1 MLPQSTHLYKLS
13 KVGTLMDAD
22 ISFFNFSVNK
32 ITSKEE
38 SGLDNGRIRL
48 LYYGL
53 MLSIYVLCV
62 LQVNLYYKSHPMLSA
77 TNGIML
83 ISAIVLFKALTYRP
97 NWKAIA
103 HAALIIGT
111 LVNLVDV
118 LVVLQRFNYVAI
130 GALIIV
136 VLFSFYMLGQKWG
149 AFYSLLNLVPLVAFV
164 VLKYNGMYAINIIPE
179 STGQLTFI
187 ISMVASFGIGVYINT
202 HFYTV
207 LSKSSQLLKENNEK
221 QEALN
226 QKYEEAI
233 AKAEKSYEAKSD
245 FLSTMSHEIRTPLN
259 AVIGMSNLL
268 IMGQPRADQKE
279 NLEVLKFSAANL
291 LSIVND
297 VLDFSAIESGKQ
309 VFENT
314 QMNIAQLMQ
323 NICGGQVLEAKEKG
337 LGFSLEVDEILQHK
351 DVYGDPT
358 RITQVVFNLISNA
371 IKFTH
376 DGAIQVKVTCV
387 EDHYNMLAVNFAV
400 KDTGIGIGQDKL
412 NVIFEPFT
420 QESLSTTRQYAG
432 TGLGLAIVKRL
443 LESQGVKIQ
452 VASEPGVGSEF
463 SFNMDFPVHAEKQQA
478 LNGSHQ
484 LDENNNLA
492 EAVNNLRA
500 LRVLI
505 AEDNPVNI
513 MLMKKLLAK
522 WEIAPTIAENGERAV
537 DLMHS
542 ANFDIILMDLQMPLM
557 NGFDAAM
564 QIRKMSDPQKSNVPI
579 IALTASALA
588 DIKEKVYAS
597 GMNEYVSKPFKPSEL
612 LEKIQHLTAAPCAC
626 SSSTIST
633 TTITAA

>member
-1 MLPQSTHLYKLS
+1 M
-13 KVGTLMDAD
+13 
-22 ISFFNFSVNK
+22 
-32 ITSKEE
+32 
-38 SGLDNGRIRL
+38 
-48 LYYGL
+48 
-53 MLSIYVLCV
+53 LCV
-62 LQVNLYYKSHPMLSA
+62 LQVNLYYKSQPMLSA

-97 NWKAIA
+97 NWKVIA
-103 HAALIIGT
+103 HAALIICT
-111 LVNLVDV
+111 LVSLVDV
-118 LVVLQRFNYVAI
+118 LFVLQRFNYVAI

-187 ISMVASFGIGVYINT
+187 ISMIASFGIGIYINT

-207 LSKSSQLLKENNEK
+207 LSKSSQLLKANNEK

-233 AKAEKSYEAKSD
+233 AKAEKSYEAKSE

-279 NLEVLKFSAANL
+279 NLEVLKCSAANL

-337 LGFSLEVDEILQHK
+337 LGFNLEVDEILQQK

-376 DGAIQVKVTCV
+376 DGIIQVKVTCV
-387 EDHYNMLAVNFAV
+387 EDHYNILGVNFAV

-443 LESQGVKIQ
+443 LESQGVQIQ
-452 VASEPGVGSEF
+452 VTSQPGVGSEF
-463 SFNMDFPVHAEKQQA
+463 SFNMDFPVHTEKKV
-478 LNGSHQ
+478 LNGSQQ
-484 LDENNNLA
+484 LDESNVLV

-505 AEDNPVNI
+505 AEDNPVNV

-542 ANFDIILMDLQMPLM
+542 SNFDIILMDLQMPLM
-557 NGFDAAM
+557 NGFDAAI
-564 QIRKMSDPQKSNVPI
+564 QIRKMSDPQKSSVPI

-612 LEKIQHLTAAPCAC
+612 LEKIQQLTSAPCAC
-626 SSSTIST
+626 STSSSVPI
-633 TTITAA
+633 AAAVA

>member
-1 MLPQSTHLYKLS
+1 
-13 KVGTLMDAD
+13 MDAG
-22 ISFFNFSVNK
+22 IGFFNFSVNK

-48 LYYGL
+48 LYNGL
-53 MLSIYVLCV
+53 MLAIYLLFV
-62 LQVNLYYKSHPMLSA
+62 LQVNLYYKSLPMLSA
-77 TNGIML
+77 TNAVML
-83 ISAIVLFKALTYRP
+83 VSAIVLFKLLTFKP
-97 NWKAIA
+97 NWQAIA
-103 HAALIIGT
+103 HSALIVGT

-118 LVVLQRFNYVAI
+118 LVILQRFNYVAI

-136 VLFSFYMLGQKWG
+136 ALFSFYMLGQKWG
-149 AFYSLLNLVPLVAFV
+149 AFYSLLNLIPVVAFV
-164 VLKYNGMYAINIIPE
+164 VLQSNGLYAINIVPE
-179 STGQLTFI
+179 RTGQLTFI
-187 ISMVASFGIGVYINT
+187 ISMIASFGIGVYINT

-207 LSKSSQLLKENNEK
+207 LSKSNQLLKENNKK
-221 QEALN
+221 QQALS

-233 AKAEKSYEAKSD
+233 AKAEKSYEVKSE
-245 FLSTMSHEIRTPLN
+245 FLSAMSHEIRTPLN

-268 IMGQPRADQKE
+268 IMSEPRPDQKE

-297 VLDFSAIESGKQ
+297 VLDFNIIESGKQ

-337 LGFSLEVDEILQHK
+337 LGFHLEVDEVLQQK

-376 DGAIQVKVTCV
+376 DGTIQIKVTCR
-387 EDHYNMLAVNFAV
+387 EDHHNVLSVNFSV

-452 VASEPGVGSEF
+452 VTSEPGLGSEF
-463 SFNMDFPVHAEKQQA
+463 SFNMDFPVHTNKKA
-478 LNGSHQ
+478 LNGSAQ
-484 LDENNNLA
+484 LAESNALVETENNLS
-492 EAVNNLRA
+492 A

-505 AEDNPVNI
+505 AEDNPVNV

-542 ANFDIILMDLQMPLM
+542 RSFDIILMDLQMPLM
-557 NGFDAAM
+557 NGFDAAT
-564 QIRKMSDPQKSNVPI
+564 QIRKMSDPQKSKVPI

-588 DIKEKVYAS
+588 DIKEKVHAS

-612 LEKIQHLTAAPCAC
+612 LEKIKQLTAVPCAC
-626 SSSTIST
+626 SSSVST
-633 TTITAA
+633 NTTAA

>member
-1 MLPQSTHLYKLS
+1 MN
-13 KVGTLMDAD
+13 AD
-22 ISFFNFSVNK
+22 ISFFNFSLDK

-38 SGLDNGRIRL
+38 VGLNNGRIRL

-62 LQVNLYYKSHPMLSA
+62 LQVNLHYKSFPMLSA
-77 TNGIML
+77 TNGLML
-83 ISAIVLFKALTYRP
+83 LTAVVLFKALTYRP
-97 NWKAIA
+97 NWRAIT
-103 HAALIIGT
+103 HIALSVGT
-111 LVNLVDV
+111 LVNLLDV
-118 LVVLQRFNYVAI
+118 LVILQKFNYVTI
-130 GALIIV
+130 GAIFIV

-149 AFYSLLNLVPLVAFV
+149 AFYSLLNIVPVVAFILLQYYGV
-164 VLKYNGMYAINIIPE
+164 YAINITPE
-179 STGQLTFI
+179 KTSKLTFI
-187 ISMVASFGIGVYINT
+187 ISIIASFGIGIYINS
-202 HFYTV
+202 HFYSV
-207 LSKSSQLLKENNEK
+207 LSKSNQLLKENNEK
-221 QEALN
+221 QKALN

-233 AKAEKSYEAKSD
+233 AKAEKSYEAKSE

-268 IMGQPRADQKE
+268 IMGEPRPDQKE

-337 LGFSLEVDEILQHK
+337 LGFNLEVDEVLHQK

-376 DGAIQVKVTCV
+376 DGTIQVKVSCV
-387 EDHYNMLAVNFAV
+387 EDHYNTLAVNFAV

-412 NVIFEPFT
+412 DVIFEPFT

-452 VASEPGVGSEF
+452 VTSQQGVGSEF
-463 SFNMDFPVHAEKQQA
+463 SFNMDFPVHVEQKAKA
-478 LNGSHQ
+478 LNGSQQ
-484 LDENNNLA
+484 LSDSEVLV
-492 EAVNNLRA
+492 EAANNLRA

-522 WEIAPTIAENGERAV
+522 WEISPTIAENGERAV

-542 ANFDIILMDLQMPLM
+542 ANFDIVLMDLQMPLM
-557 NGFDAAM
+557 NGFDAAIH
-564 QIRKMSDPQKSNVPI
+564 IRKMSDPQKANVPI

-597 GMNEYVSKPFKPSEL
+597 GMNEYISKPFKPTEL
-612 LEKIQHLTAAPCAC
+612 LEKMKQLTAAPCAC
-626 SSSTIST
+626 ATDNTVS
-633 TTITAA
+633 TAAVA